1 VNTVRT
7 VSDTKKDFY
16 LAFPKPVNQVYR
28 RVVDELLVEIHL
40 LKVNQTFV
48 YDSIFALGLV
58 TAFDRFTFGYKPET
72 DRFAI
77 FHALCSS
84 LQFDSDRI
92 RQDATTLSDLA
103 VQSPN
108 DIKTLLT
115 NLDAG
120 INLEPLS
127 DQLQTIAHKENFKY
141 SRLLG
146 VGLYALLE
154 ISNPDE
160 IADNTKREEMIKL
173 VGETLKFGSDR
184 LVKDIDLYR
193 SNLDKIEQAR
203 QMMADMAEAERK
215 KRAQKE
221 AAAIAAPTTE
231 ASTEVS
237 SETSETK

>member
-1 VNTVRT
+1 MNTVRT

-48 YDSIFALGLV
+48 YDAIFALGFV
-58 TAFDRFTFGYKPET
+58 TTFDRFTVGYKPET

-77 FHALCSS
+77 FHALCSA

-92 RQDATTLSDLA
+92 RQDAATLSDVA
-103 VQSPN
+103 TRSPN
-108 DIKTLLT
+108 EVKAMLT
-115 NLDAG
+115 NLESG
-120 INLEPLS
+120 FHLEPLS
-127 DQLQTIAHKENFKY
+127 SQLQTIANKPNFKY

-154 ISNPDE
+154 ISDPE
-160 IADNTKREEMIKL
+160 AIADNAKREELIKQ
-173 VGETLKFGSDR
+173 VGEILKFGSDR
-184 LVKDIDLYR
+184 LLKDVDLYR

-203 QMMADMAEAERK
+203 QMIADMVEAERK
-215 KRAQKE
+215 KRSQK
-221 AAAIAAPTTE
+221 ATATE
-231 ASTEVS
+231 AVETP
-237 SETSETK
+237 SENN

>member
-48 YDSIFALGLV
+48 YDAIFALGVV
-58 TAFDRFTFGYKPET
+58 TTFDRFTVGYKPET
-72 DRFAI
+72 DRFAV
-77 FHALCSS
+77 FHALCSA

-92 RQDATTLSDLA
+92 RQDAATLSDLA
-103 VQSPN
+103 ARSPN
-108 DIKTLLT
+108 EVKTLLT
-115 NLDAG
+115 ILDSG
-120 INLEPLS
+120 IHLEPLS
-127 DQLQTIAHKENFKY
+127 GQLQAIGNKENFKY

-154 ISNPDE
+154 ITAPE
-160 IADNTKREEMIKL
+160 AIADNTKREEIVKL
-173 VGETLKFGSDR
+173 VGENLKFGSDR
-184 LVKDIDLYR
+184 LVKDVDLYR

-203 QMMADMAEAERK
+203 QMIADMVEAERK
-215 KRAQKE
+215 KRASKE
-221 AAAIAAPTTE
+221 TVAASEAPI
-231 ASTEVS
+231 SDQPN
-237 SETSETK
+237 

>member
-48 YDSIFALGLV
+48 YESVFALGFV
-58 TAFDRFTFGYKPET
+58 TTFDRFTLGYKPET
-72 DRFAI
+72 DRFAV
-77 FHALCSS
+77 FHALCSA

-92 RQDATTLSDLA
+92 RQDAATLSDLA
-103 VQSPN
+103 TRAPEDV
-108 DIKTLLT
+108 KTLLT
-115 NLDAG
+115 TLDSG
-120 INLEPLS
+120 LNLEPMS
-127 DQLQTIAHKENFKY
+127 GQLQVITTKENFKY

-154 ISNPDE
+154 ISDPE
-160 IADNTKREEMIKL
+160 AIADHAKRDKIIKL
-173 VGETLKFGSDR
+173 VGENLKFGSDR
-184 LVKDIDLYR
+184 LPKDIDLYR

-203 QMMADMAEAERK
+203 QMIADMVEAERK
-215 KRAQKE
+215 KRASKV
-221 AAAIAAPTTE
+221 AAI
-231 ASTEVS
+231 
-237 SETSETK
+237 SETTTPTSDTPNITDQSK

>member
-16 LAFPKPVNQVYR
+16 LAFPKPVHQVYR
-28 RVVDELLVEIHL
+28 RVVDELLVEVHL

-58 TAFDRFTFGYKPET
+58 TTFDRFTVGYKPET
-72 DRFAI
+72 DRFAV

-103 VQSPN
+103 VRSPN

-115 NLDAG
+115 NLDSG
-120 INLEPLS
+120 ISLEPLS
-127 DQLQTIAHKENFKY
+127 GQLQTMAHKENFKY

-160 IADNTKREEMIKL
+160 IADNTKREEVIKL

-184 LVKDIDLYR
+184 LVKDVDLYR

-221 AAAIAAPTTE
+221 AALISAPTTE
-231 ASTEVS
+231 PSG
-237 SETSETK
+237 ETPKTT

>member
-1 VNTVRT
+1 MNTVRT

-28 RVVDELLVEIHL
+28 RVIDELLVEIHL

-48 YDSIFALGLV
+48 YDSIFALGVV

-72 DRFAI
+72 DRFAV
-77 FHALCSS
+77 FHALCSA
-84 LQFDSDRI
+84 LQFESDRI
-92 RQDATTLSDLA
+92 RQDAVTLSDLA
-103 VQSPN
+103 TRSP
-108 DIKTLLT
+108 DQVKTLLT
-115 NLDAG
+115 DLDSG

-127 DQLQTIAHKENFKY
+127 GQLQTIATKENFKY

-154 ISNPDE
+154 ISDPE
-160 IADNTKREEMIKL
+160 AIADPAKREAAVKL

-184 LVKDIDLYR
+184 LLKDIDLYR

-203 QMMADMAEAERK
+203 QMIADMVEAERK

-221 AAAIAAPTTE
+221 SATTVVATDVAAEP
-231 ASTEVS
+231 S
-237 SETSETK
+237 SES

>member
-48 YDSIFALGLV
+48 YDSIFALGFV
-58 TAFDRFTFGYKPET
+58 TTFDRFTVGYKPET
-72 DRFAI
+72 DRFAV
-77 FHALCSS
+77 FHALCSA

-92 RQDATTLSDLA
+92 RQDATSLRDLA
-103 VQSPN
+103 TNSPHE
-108 DIKTLLT
+108 IKTLLT
-115 NLDAG
+115 NLESG
-120 INLEPLS
+120 ISLEPLS
-127 DQLQTIAHKENFKY
+127 GQLQTIANKANFKY

-154 ISNPDE
+154 ISDPE
-160 IADNTKREEMIKL
+160 SIADNTKREEVIKL

-184 LVKDIDLYR
+184 LLKDIDLYR
-193 SNLDKIEQAR
+193 SNLEKIEQAR
-203 QMMADMAEAERK
+203 QMIADMVEAERK

-221 AAAIAAPTTE
+221 AASSSITTE
-231 ASTEVS
+231 SSTS
-237 SETSETK
+237 QTTETTTESK

>member
-1 VNTVRT
+1 MNTVRT

-28 RVVDELLVEIHL
+28 RVIDELLVEIHL

-48 YDSIFALGLV
+48 YDSIFALGVV

-72 DRFAI
+72 DRFAV
-77 FHALCSS
+77 FHALCSA
-84 LQFDSDRI
+84 LQFESDRI
-92 RQDATTLSDLA
+92 RQDAVTLSDLA
-103 VQSPN
+103 TRSP
-108 DIKTLLT
+108 DQVKTLLT
-115 NLDAG
+115 DLDSG

-127 DQLQTIAHKENFKY
+127 GQLQTIATKENFKY

-154 ISNPDE
+154 ISDPE
-160 IADNTKREEMIKL
+160 AIADPAKREVAVKL

-184 LVKDIDLYR
+184 LLKDIDLYR

-203 QMMADMAEAERK
+203 QMIADMVEAERK

-221 AAAIAAPTTE
+221 SATTVVATDVAAEP
-231 ASTEVS
+231 S
-237 SETSETK
+237 SES

>member
-1 VNTVRT
+1 MNTVRT

-48 YDSIFALGLV
+48 YDSIFALGFV
-58 TAFDRFTFGYKPET
+58 TTFDRFTVGYKPET
-72 DRFAI
+72 DRFAV
-77 FHALCSS
+77 FHALCAA
-84 LQFDSDRI
+84 LQFDSDRV

-103 VQSPN
+103 TKSPSD

-115 NLDAG
+115 TPDSG

-127 DQLQTIAHKENFKY
+127 SQLQTIAHKENFKY

-146 VGLYALLE
+146 VGIYALLE
-154 ISNPDE
+154 IGDPE
-160 IADNTKREEMIKL
+160 AIADSTKREALIKL
-173 VGETLKFGSDR
+173 VGESLKIGSDR
-184 LVKDIDLYR
+184 LPKDIDLYR

-203 QMMADMAEAERK
+203 QMIADMVEAERK
-215 KRAQKE
+215 KRTQKE
-221 AAAIAAPTTE
+221 AASATTDIVPL
-231 ASTEVS
+231 T
-237 SETSETK
+237 TTDNK

>member
-1 VNTVRT
+1 MNTVRT

-28 RVVDELLVEIHL
+28 RVIDELLVEIHL

-48 YDSIFALGLV
+48 YDSIFALGVV

-72 DRFAI
+72 DRFAV
-77 FHALCSS
+77 FHALCSA
-84 LQFDSDRI
+84 LQFESDRI
-92 RQDATTLSDLA
+92 RQDAVTLSDLA
-103 VQSPN
+103 TRSP
-108 DIKTLLT
+108 DQVKTLLT
-115 NLDAG
+115 NLDSG

-127 DQLQTIAHKENFKY
+127 GQLQTIATKENFKY

-154 ISNPDE
+154 ISDPDA
-160 IADNTKREEMIKL
+160 IADPAKREAAVKL

-184 LVKDIDLYR
+184 LLKDIDLYR

-203 QMMADMAEAERK
+203 QMIADMVEAERK

-221 AAAIAAPTTE
+221 SATTVVATDVAAEP
-231 ASTEVS
+231 S
-237 SETSETK
+237 SES

>member
-1 VNTVRT
+1 MNTVRT

-28 RVVDELLVEIHL
+28 RVVDELLVEMHL

-48 YDSIFALGLV
+48 YDSIFALGVV
-58 TAFDRFTFGYKPET
+58 TTFDRFTMGYRPET

-77 FHALCSS
+77 FHALCSA

-92 RQDATTLSDLA
+92 RQDAATLSDLA
-103 VQSPN
+103 TQSPEAV
-108 DIKTLLT
+108 KSLLT
-115 NLDAG
+115 TLDSG
-120 INLEPLS
+120 INLEPLYG
-127 DQLQTIAHKENFKY
+127 QLQTISKIENFKY

-154 ISNPDE
+154 ISDPDT
-160 IADNTKREEMIKL
+160 IADNAKREEIVKL

-184 LVKDIDLYR
+184 LLKDIDLYR
-193 SNLDKIEQAR
+193 SNLDKIEQGR
-203 QMMADMAEAERK
+203 QMIADMVEAERK

-221 AAAIAAPTTE
+221 AESTATTE
-231 ASTEVS
+231 PIKDTP
-237 SETSETK
+237 ETTETK

>member
-1 VNTVRT
+1 MNTVRT

-48 YDSIFALGLV
+48 YDSIFALGVV
-58 TAFDRFTFGYKPET
+58 TTFDRFTFGYKPET
-72 DRFAI
+72 DRFAV
-77 FHALCSS
+77 FHALCLA
-84 LQFDSDRI
+84 LQFEPDRI
-92 RQDATTLSDLA
+92 RQDAATLSDLA
-103 VQSPN
+103 GRSPN
-108 DIKTLLT
+108 EVKSLLIS
-115 NLDAG
+115 LDAE

-127 DQLQTIAHKENFKY
+127 GQLQAIATKPNFKY

-154 ISNPDE
+154 ITDPE
-160 IADNTKREEMIKL
+160 AIADNSKREAALKL
-173 VGETLKFGSDR
+173 VGENLKFGSDR
-184 LVKDIDLYR
+184 LLKDIDLYR

-203 QMMADMAEAERK
+203 QMIADMVEAERK

-221 AAAIAAPTTE
+221 AASIITATEPTVDPTE
-231 ASTEVS
+231 SN
-237 SETSETK
+237 

>member
-48 YDSIFALGLV
+48 YDSIFALGFV
-58 TAFDRFTFGYKPET
+58 TTFDRFTVGYKPET
-72 DRFAI
+72 DRFAV
-77 FHALCSS
+77 FHALCSA
-84 LQFDSDRI
+84 LQFDSDRV

-103 VQSPN
+103 TQSP
-108 DIKTLLT
+108 DRVKEVLT
-115 NLDAG
+115 NFDFSLD
-120 INLEPLS
+120 LQPLS
-127 DQLQTIAHKENFKY
+127 GQLQAIANKENFKY

-146 VGLYALLE
+146 VGLYALIE
-154 ISNPDE
+154 ASYSE
-160 IADNTKREEMIKL
+160 VIADIAKREPFLKS
-173 VGETLKFGSDR
+173 VGENLKFGGDR

-203 QMMADMAEAERK
+203 QMIADMVEAERK
-215 KRAQKE
+215 KRTQKE
-221 AAAIAAPTTE
+221 AALTSQPIE
-231 ASTEVS
+231 SSTDKP
-237 SETSETK
+237 ETKVESK

>member
-1 VNTVRT
+1 MNTVRT

-28 RVVDELLVEIHL
+28 RVIDELLVEIHL

-48 YDSIFALGLV
+48 YDSIFALGVV

-72 DRFAI
+72 DRFAV
-77 FHALCSS
+77 FHALCSA
-84 LQFDSDRI
+84 LQFESDRI
-92 RQDATTLSDLA
+92 RQDAVTLSDLA
-103 VQSPN
+103 TRSP
-108 DIKTLLT
+108 DQVKTLLT
-115 NLDAG
+115 NLDSG

-127 DQLQTIAHKENFKY
+127 GQLQTIATKENFKY

-154 ISNPDE
+154 ISDPE
-160 IADNTKREEMIKL
+160 AIADPAKREAAVKL

-184 LVKDIDLYR
+184 LLKDIDLYR

-203 QMMADMAEAERK
+203 QMIADMVEAERK

-221 AAAIAAPTTE
+221 SATTVVATDVAAEP
-231 ASTEVS
+231 S
-237 SETSETK
+237 SES

>member
-1 VNTVRT
+1 MNTVRT

-28 RVVDELLVEIHL
+28 RVIDELLVEIHL

-48 YDSIFALGLV
+48 YDSIFALGVV

-72 DRFAI
+72 DRFAV
-77 FHALCSS
+77 FHALCSA
-84 LQFDSDRI
+84 LQFESDRI
-92 RQDATTLSDLA
+92 RQDAVTLSDLA
-103 VQSPN
+103 TRSP
-108 DIKTLLT
+108 DQVKTLLT
-115 NLDAG
+115 DLDSG

-127 DQLQTIAHKENFKY
+127 GQLQTIATKENFKY

-154 ISNPDE
+154 ISDPE
-160 IADNTKREEMIKL
+160 AIADPAKREAAVKL
-173 VGETLKFGSDR
+173 VGGTLKFGSDR
-184 LVKDIDLYR
+184 LLKDIDLYR

-203 QMMADMAEAERK
+203 QMIADMVEAERK

-221 AAAIAAPTTE
+221 SATTVVATDVAAEP
-231 ASTEVS
+231 S
-237 SETSETK
+237 SES

>member
-1 VNTVRT
+1 MNTVRT

-28 RVVDELLVEIHL
+28 RVIDELLVEIHL

-48 YDSIFALGLV
+48 YDSIFALGFV
-58 TAFDRFTFGYKPET
+58 TTFDRFTVGYKPET
-72 DRFAI
+72 DRFAV
-77 FHALCSS
+77 FHALCAA

-103 VQSPN
+103 KQSATEVKS
-108 DIKTLLT
+108 ILT
-115 NLDAG
+115 SLDSG

-127 DQLQTIAHKENFKY
+127 SQVQNIASKEAFKY

-154 ISNPDE
+154 IGDPE
-160 IADNTKREEMIKL
+160 AIADNAKREELVKL
-173 VGETLKFGSDR
+173 VGETLKIGSDR
-184 LVKDIDLYR
+184 LLKDIDLYR

-203 QMMADMAEAERK
+203 QMIADMVEAERK
-215 KRAQKE
+215 KRSQKE
-221 AAAIAAPTTE
+221 MAIATEPT
-231 ASTEVS
+231 
-237 SETSETK
+237 ETSDSK

>member
-1 VNTVRT
+1 MNTVRT

-28 RVVDELLVEIHL
+28 RVVDELLVEVHL

-58 TAFDRFTFGYKPET
+58 TTFDRFTLGYKPET
-72 DRFAI
+72 DRFAV

-103 VQSPN
+103 LRSPN
-108 DIKTLLT
+108 DIKPLLT
-115 NLDAG
+115 NLDSG
-120 INLEPLS
+120 ISLEPLS

-160 IADNTKREEMIKL
+160 IADNTKREEVIKS
-173 VGETLKFGSDR
+173 VGEMLKFGGDR
-184 LVKDIDLYR
+184 LVKDVDLYR

-221 AAAIAAPTTE
+221 AALITAPTTE
-231 ASTEVS
+231 AS

>member
-28 RVVDELLVEIHL
+28 RVVDELLVEVHL

-58 TAFDRFTFGYKPET
+58 TTFDRFTLGYKPET
-72 DRFAI
+72 DRFAV

-103 VQSPN
+103 LRSPN
-108 DIKTLLT
+108 DIKPLLT
-115 NLDAG
+115 NLDSG
-120 INLEPLS
+120 ISLEPLS

-160 IADNTKREEMIKL
+160 IADNTKREEVIKS
-173 VGETLKFGSDR
+173 VGEMLKFGGDR
-184 LVKDIDLYR
+184 LVKDVDLYR

-221 AAAIAAPTTE
+221 AALITAPTTE
-231 ASTEVS
+231 AS

>member
-48 YDSIFALGLV
+48 YDAIFALGFV
-58 TAFDRFTFGYKPET
+58 TTFDRFTVGYKPET
-72 DRFAI
+72 DRFAV
-77 FHALCSS
+77 FHALCSA

-92 RQDATTLSDLA
+92 RQDAATLNDLA
-103 VQSPN
+103 TRSPN
-108 DIKTLLT
+108 EIKTLLT
-115 NLDAG
+115 NLDSG
-120 INLEPLS
+120 IDLPPLS
-127 DQLQTIAHKENFKY
+127 GQLQTIAHQENFKY

-154 ISNPDE
+154 ISDPDA
-160 IADNTKREEMIKL
+160 IADNTKREELLKL
-173 VGETLKFGSDR
+173 VGETLKCGSDR
-184 LVKDIDLYR
+184 LLKDIDLYR

-203 QMMADMAEAERK
+203 QMIADMVEAERK

-221 AAAIAAPTTE
+221 AVSITASTTE
-231 ASTEVS
+231 S
-237 SETSETK
+237 SPETQENT

>member
-16 LAFPKPVNQVYR
+16 LAFPKPINQVYR
-28 RVVDELLVEIHL
+28 RVVDELLVEVHL

-48 YDSIFALGLV
+48 YDSIFALGFV
-58 TAFDRFTFGYKPET
+58 TTFDRFTVGYKPET
-72 DRFAI
+72 DRFAV
-77 FHALCSS
+77 FHALCSA

-92 RQDATTLSDLA
+92 RQDAATLSDLA
-103 VQSPN
+103 KQSPN

-115 NLDAG
+115 NLDSG

-127 DQLQTIAHKENFKY
+127 SQLQTIAHKENFKY

-154 ISNPDE
+154 ISEPDA
-160 IADNTKREEMIKL
+160 IADNTKREEVIKL

-184 LVKDIDLYR
+184 LLKDIDLYR
-193 SNLDKIEQAR
+193 SNLEKIEQAR
-203 QMMADMAEAERK
+203 QMIADMVEAERK
-215 KRAQKE
+215 KRASK
-221 AAAIAAPTTE
+221 AAATLEPEATVETTE
-231 ASTEVS
+231 Q
-237 SETSETK
+237 